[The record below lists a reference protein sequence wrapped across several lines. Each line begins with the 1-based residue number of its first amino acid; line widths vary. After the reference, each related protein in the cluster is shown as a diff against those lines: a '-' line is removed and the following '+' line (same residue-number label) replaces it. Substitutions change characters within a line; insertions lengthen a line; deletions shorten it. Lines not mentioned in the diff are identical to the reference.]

1 METPKL
7 LRRSCK
13 GNKRYLLPF
22 GDVHIGAPGCNL
34 KKAKDYIQWAID
46 NDAWILGMGDLI
58 ENASRHSVGNGVNE
72 QTLRNDEQIDAAIEL
87 LKPVAKKGLLLGLL
101 HGNHE
106 WRADKEVDINP
117 TKYIARVLGVPFL
130 GYTIFLYLRVGKIT
144 YTVYALHGASSST
157 KPAGKVGAL
166 FDLSRGVNADLY
178 LMGHVHDL
186 FTGADVVR
194 YVDMASKTAKEKKR
208 YYALTGS
215 YLEYFDGYGEMK
227 GYTMVK
233 LGSPRVRLDGTKFD
247 LHLSI

>member
-7 LRRSCK
+7 IRRSAK
-13 GNKRYLLPF
+13 GRKKYLLPF
-22 GDVHIGAPGCNL
+22 GDVHLGAPTCNL
-34 KKAKDYIQWAID
+34 EKAKKYIQWAVE
-46 NDAWILGMGDLI
+46 NDAWVLGMGDLI
-58 ENASRHSVGNGVNE
+58 ENASRHSVGAGVYE
-72 QTLRNDEQIDAAIEL
+72 QTITPDEQIDAAVEL
-87 LKPVAKKGLLLGLL
+87 LKPLTKKKQLLGLL

-106 WRADKEVDINP
+106 WRTDKEVAINP
-117 TKYIARVLGVPFL
+117 TKQIARSLGVPFL
-130 GYTIFLYLRVGKIT
+130 GYTIFLYLRVGEIT
-144 YTVYALHGASSST
+144 YTVYALHGSSSST
-157 KPAGKVGAL
+157 KPSGKVGAL

-215 YLEYFDGYGEMK
+215 YLDFFDGYGEQK

-233 LGSPRVRLDGTKFD
+233 IGSPRVRLDGTKFD
-247 LHLSI
+247 IHLSI